1 MTTATLPTRAAAQ
14 QPEPSEE
21 ARRRSTARRR
31 DLTELLARRPD
42 LVGVHPPADT
52 VAATV
57 TWSV

>member
-1 MTTATLPTRAAAQ
+1 MTAVTVRSRPPEWR
-14 QPEPSEE
+14 PEPSED
-21 ARRRSTARRR
+21 AHRRSTTRRR